1 MHACNTHCLI
11 SSMTLAHAL
20 VSRFS
25 RWVRNES
32 GDSDSS
38 RLCFR
43 CRKHIELKIMM
54 ECCWKRVKREW
65 YWCVVKHMYAYMYRT
80 CWHNAN
86 VAIQMYKV
94 NKHCFKSKSTKFIFI
109 CLFFSFFWFSLP
121 NFKIKCN
128 RLAHTNPHART
139 HFYWKTN
146 HVRIDTLNMRF
157 G

>member
-43 CRKHIELKIMM
+43 CRTHIELKVMM

-65 YWCVVKHMYAYMYRT
+65 YWCVMKHMYAYMYRT

-109 CLFFSFFWFSLP
+109 CLFFSFFGFLCR
-121 NFKIKCN
+121 IL
-128 RLAHTNPHART
+128 RLNVIDWLTQIHTHAHTSIEKP
-139 HFYWKTN
+139 
-146 HVRIDTLNMRF
+146 ITLELTP
-157 G
+157 